1 MYMTKR
7 NVLIIAIAV
16 ALVLLICLIGFAV
29 SLNNAE
35 KQELDTPVETHYA
48 EPKETYE
55 APPINPGTNVSE
67 DGEVIGDTTRLTRF
81 VNETTI
87 AYSKPSIESSHAAS
101 LPKGA
106 SVVVTKHSTKGWC
119 EIEYD
124 GVKMYIDAA
133 YLSETV
139 LEDEGE
145 YPIGDDEAGID
156 AEDVEPTEPQ
166 YSEDGVYLIVNEEV
180 RAEGNV
186 WLRRAPKMSS
196 QEVVIL
202 SHGKTIKRVGIG
214 SNGWSQVL
222 YNDEI
227 LYVTTYWVAPTKSPK
242 YEEVQEFV
250 KLTESANLR
259 ESGSINSRKIAALP
273 NGVEMV
279 RIGISQHGWSKV
291 IYKGQIRY
299 IYTLYVRPIDREVTE
314 ADLQLKE
321 ST

>member
-1 MYMTKR
+1 MTKK
-7 NVLIIAIAV
+7 NVLTIAV
-16 ALVLLICLIGFAV
+16 AICVVLLICLIGFAV
-29 SLNNAE
+29 SLSRADKTPAE
-35 KQELDTPVETHYA
+35 SPVDVDVEEATIA
-48 EPKETYE
+48 TKETI
-55 APPINPGTNVSE
+55 APGTNVTD
-67 DGEVIGDTTRLTRF
+67 DGEVIGDATRLTRF
-81 VNETTI
+81 INEATV

-101 LPKGA
+101 LPKGV

-124 GVKMYIDAA
+124 GTKMYIDAI
-133 YLSETV
+133 YLSENMI
-139 LEDEGE
+139 EDEGE
-145 YPIGDDEAGID
+145 YPIGEDMSGID
-156 AEDVEPTEPQ
+156 EEDVEPTEPQ

-186 WLRRAPKMSS
+186 WLRTAPKMSS
-196 QEVVIL
+196 KEVVIL
-202 SHGKTIKRVGIG
+202 GQGKTITRVGIG

-227 LYVTTYWVAPTKSPK
+227 LYVTTYWVYPCKSPK

-279 RIGISQHGWSKV
+279 RIGISNHGWSKV
-291 IYKGQIRY
+291 IYKGQVRY
-299 IYTLYVRPIDREVTE
+299 IYSLYVKTIDREVTE
-314 ADLQLKE
+314 ADLQIKDNA
-321 ST
+321 